1 MAAEPEDKAVPHN
14 YIENELKQYL
24 NENFDVSPEIPLKK

>member
-1 MAAEPEDKAVPHN
+1 MEAEPDNSPVPDN

-24 NENFDVSPEIPLKK
+24 NDNFDVTPEIPLKK

>member
-1 MAAEPEDKAVPHN
+1 MEAEPADNAVPDH

-24 NENFDVSPEIPLKK
+24 NENFDVTPEIPLKK